1 MAGNR
6 YICDPFLL
14 MTTSAGQGELV
25 TPSKSATYAD
35 WRSAVELELKGVPI
49 EKKLVTRTPEGI
61 DILPLYR
68 RQDAPAAGPAGAP
81 GQPPYGRGVRSPGEK
96 TVRWEMRTEATA
108 YEFSPL
114 PSLAVALAPEKP
126 NAAAAVPADPLGWL
140 LSKGSLP
147 LSLTACFDDLAE
159 GIREAETAG
168 LAARTVGVGAQIWHE
183 AGANGVQ
190 ELAFALATGAEYW
203 RQLLNRGISPAQVA
217 ARTQVEFA
225 VGVDLFMEAA
235 KLRAARV
242 LWSRLAQAFG
252 ADAGARKMFLVARTA
267 TWDKTVYDPHV
278 NLLRITTEALSAVLG
293 GADAVA
299 VRPFDEIAGEP
310 TALGE
315 RLSRNLH
322 DILAEEFCFEHQID
336 PAGGSWYVEVLTDQ
350 LARRAWGLFQE
361 IEKQGGMA
369 RAVVAGHP
377 QQLVAKAAAE
387 KQALVDTRRRPILG
401 TTIQPNL
408 REEPQPE
415 PKAVLP
421 AASKRKSVPKPIKS
435 FSALVAA
442 AAKRT
447 TLPTLRIAWAQKRD
461 SGPTAVAL
469 KPFRGAEGFEAV
481 RRAGDDFLGRTG
493 KRARVFLAKIGPAK
507 QHKARADFSSGFFS
521 VGGFEI
527 DGKMSFPTAEEA
539 ADAALASGA
548 AVAVLCS
555 TDETYPEL
563 APVFARRIKAANPA
577 LALVLAGH
585 PGEREAEFRA
595 AGFDDFIHVRSN
607 LRTTLSQL
615 QRLAGVLS

>member
-1 MAGNR
+1 
-6 YICDPFLL
+6 
-14 MTTSAGQGELV
+14 MTTSAQPEESI
-25 TPSKSATYAD
+25 PSYKSATYAD

-61 DILPLYR
+61 DVLPLYR
-68 RQDAPAAGPAGAP
+68 REDAPATCAANAP
-81 GQPPYGRGVRSPGEK
+81 GQPPFVRGTRLPGEPK
-96 TVRWEMRTEATA
+96 VRWEARTEATI

-114 PSLAVALAPEKP
+114 PSLAMAI
-126 NAAAAVPADPLGWL
+126 AAAKHDATAVIPADPLGWL
-140 LSKGSLP
+140 LSHGSLP
-147 LSLTACFDDLAE
+147 LSLPACIDDLAE
-159 GIREAETAG
+159 GIREADTAG
-168 LAARTVGVGAQIWHE
+168 LPARTVGIGAQIWHE
-183 AGANGVQ
+183 SGANSVQ
-190 ELAFALATGAEYW
+190 ELAFAMATGAEYW
-203 RQLLNRGISPAQVA
+203 RQLLDRGISPAQVA
-217 ARTQVEFA
+217 ARTQIEFA

-242 LWSRLAQAFG
+242 LWSKLAHAFG
-252 ADAGARKMFLVARTA
+252 ADAEAQKVFVAARSA

-278 NLLRITTEALSAVLG
+278 NLLRITTQALSAVLG
-293 GADAVA
+293 GADAITLQ
-299 VRPFDEIAGEP
+299 PFDELAGGP
-310 TALGE
+310 TELGE
-315 RLSRNLH
+315 RMSRNLH

-369 RAVVAGHP
+369 KAVLAGYP

-401 TTIQPNL
+401 TTVQPNL
-408 REEPQPE
+408 REESQPE
-415 PKAVLP
+415 PKSDL
-421 AASKRKSVPKPIKS
+421 AAGSKRKSVPKPIKS

-442 AAKRT
+442 AVKRT
-447 TLPTLRIAWAQKRD
+447 TLPTLRIAWTQKRD
-461 SGPTAVAL
+461 SGPTVAAL
-469 KPFRGAEGFEAV
+469 KPSRGAEGFEAV
-481 RRAGDDFLGRTG
+481 RRAGDDFRTRTG
-493 KRARVFLAKIGPAK
+493 KRAKVFLAKIGPAK
-507 QHKARADFSSGFFS
+507 QHKARADFASGFFA

-527 DGKMSFPTAEEA
+527 DGKKSFTTAEEA
-539 ADAALASGA
+539 AEAALASGA

-563 APVFARRIKAANPA
+563 APVFARRIKTAKPG
-577 LALVLAGH
+577 LAVVLAGQ

-595 AGFDDFIHVRSN
+595 AGFDDFIHIRTN